1 MRRRPGKI
9 PSSIPARTPML
20 TNEVPEQS
28 AARVPEPRRQ
38 GHRLIA
44 VVLAVGLAAFCAATA
59 RLFMFPARG
68 MPARVDAIVM
78 LADQGDRYHEA
89 LELARQHRAP
99 YLAISLGASSS
110 SGQGTQCAAAIPQ
123 VKVICFAPDLATTQG
138 EAEYAGRLAAKYHW
152 HSVALVTITPQA
164 WRGPP
169 GCGGAGGEVP
179 LAFRCAGHDHA
190 PGLAGPA
197 EGRAVLQRQDLR
209 HDRVVACLRVA
220 LRDRLRVGGHL

>member
-1 MRRRPGKI
+1 
-9 PSSIPARTPML
+9 ML

-59 RLFMFPARG
+59 RLFMFPAWG

-78 LADQGDRYHEA
+78 LAGQGDRYHEA

-164 WRGPP
+164 WRARL
-169 GCGGAGGEVP
+169 GAGRCFGGRIYVMAGSLHAYGWPYEIAYEWAATFKA
-179 LAFRCAGHDHA
+179 LA
-190 PGLAGPA
+190 
-197 EGRAVLQRQDLR
+197 LQRS
-209 HDRVVACLRVA
+209 C
-220 LRDRLRVGGHL
+220 